1 MTVASYGAFVFVI
14 LPGAYVS
21 LPALD
26 TLAPDRRLRVISAGI
41 WHNAILASLAYAL
54 LAGGF
59 VGVSSPLLKLA
70 GFSDWN
76 EEGVIVQRVEEVCL

>member
-1 MTVASYGAFVFVI
+1 VASYGAFIFVI

-26 TLAPDRRLRVISAGI
+26 TLTPDKRLRVIAGGI
-41 WHNAILASLAYAL
+41 WHNVILAGLAYAL
-54 LAGGF
+54 LASGF
-59 VGVSSPLLKLA
+59 AGVSSPLLKLA

-76 EEGVIVQRVEEVCL
+76 EQGVIVQRVEEVC